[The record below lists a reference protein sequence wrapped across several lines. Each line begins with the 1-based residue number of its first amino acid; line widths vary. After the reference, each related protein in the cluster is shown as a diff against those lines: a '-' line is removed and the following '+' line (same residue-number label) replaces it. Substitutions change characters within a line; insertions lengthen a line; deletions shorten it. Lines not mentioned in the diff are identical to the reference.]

1 MFDRVKSFFRGVVA
15 KMFGKDT
22 LRQKIGIDF
31 AMSDAMAKAVELWA
45 NMYANR
51 PPWVDRK
58 TSTLGLP
65 SAIASEVAR
74 MVTIE
79 MKSEISGSTR
89 ADYLNEKYQ
98 DVIDDIRT
106 YAEYS
111 CAKGGLVFKP
121 YVAGNDIVMDY
132 IQADCFYPTAF
143 DANGNIT
150 GAVFVEQKEKG
161 NDVIYTRLEYH
172 NLEKNRYT
180 IRNTAYKSYSKTDIG
195 QQVNLS
201 QIDEWTEIEPI
212 VTIQNIE
219 KPLFAYF
226 KMPQANNID
235 THSPLGVSVYS
246 RAVDLIREAD
256 KQYSRLLWEFESGE
270 RALYVNENAFL
281 KEKDGKPRLPDTR
294 LYRTLN
300 ADDDNLFKDWTPTL
314 REQNILNGL
323 NSILTK
329 IEDVCGLARGTL
341 SEVQS
346 EAKTATEL
354 KILRQRSYATI
365 ADTQK
370 ALQNALEDMVYAM
383 DVLCTLYSLAPTGK
397 YDMSF
402 EFDDSIVTD
411 RAAEFI
417 EKQQLVTMNIMQPWE
432 YRMWYFGETEEQAKA
447 ALGEST
453 GQNADENRFTIG
465 GGENAV
471 T

>member
-1 MFDRVKSFFRGVVA
+1 
-15 KMFGKDT
+15 MFGKET
-22 LRQKIGIDF
+22 LKQKIGIDF
-31 AMSDAMAKAVELWA
+31 AMSDTMEKAVELWA

-51 PPWVDRK
+51 PPWADRK

-65 SAIASEVAR
+65 SAIASEIAR

-79 MKSEISGSTR
+79 MKSEVSGSPR
-89 ADYLNEKYQ
+89 ADYLNEKYH
-98 DVIDDIRT
+98 DVIDSIRT
-106 YAEYS
+106 YTEYS

-121 YVAGNDIVMDY
+121 YVSGDTIVVDY

-150 GAVFVEQKEKG
+150 GAVFLEQYQPDSKR
-161 NDVIYTRLEYH
+161 IFTRLEYH
-172 NLEKNRYT
+172 ELVKDGYVIKNR
-180 IRNTAYKSYSKTDIG
+180 AYVSYSKNDIG
-195 QQVNLS
+195 KEVSLASVEQ
-201 QIDEWTEIEPI
+201 WAEIEPE
-212 VTIQNIE
+212 VKIQNIE

-235 THSPLGVSVYS
+235 TSSPLGVSVYS

-270 RALYVNENAFL
+270 RALYLSDTAFQRD
-281 KEKDGKPRLPDTR
+281 EDGNPRLPDR
-294 LYRTLN
+294 RAYRVL
-300 ADDDNLFKDWTPTL
+300 AVDDPDFFHDWTPTL

-323 NSILTK
+323 NALLIK
-329 IEDVCGLARGTL
+329 IEDVCGLARGTF
-341 SEVQS
+341 SDPQN

-383 DVLCTLYSLAPTGK
+383 DVLCTLYSLAPAGK

-417 EKQQLVTMNIMQPWE
+417 EKQQLVTMNIMRPWE

-447 ALGEST
+447 AVGESA

-465 GGENAV
+465 GGANAV

>member
-1 MFDRVKSFFRGVVA
+1 
-15 KMFGKDT
+15 MFGKET
-22 LRQKIGIDF
+22 LKQKIGIDF

-65 SAIASEVAR
+65 SAIASEIAR

-79 MKSEISGSTR
+79 MKSEVSGSPR
-89 ADYLNEKYQ
+89 ADYLNERYH
-98 DVIDDIRT
+98 DVIDSIRT
-106 YAEYS
+106 YTEYS
-111 CAKGGLVFKP
+111 CAKGGLVLKP
-121 YVAGNDIVMDY
+121 YVSGDTIVVDY

-161 NDVIYTRLEYH
+161 SYEIYTRLEYH
-172 NLEKNRYT
+172 SLEKKVYT
-180 IRNTAYKSYSKTDIG
+180 IRNTAYRSYSKNDIG
-195 QQVNLS
+195 QQVSLT
-201 QIDEWTEIEPI
+201 QVAEWAEIEPE

-235 THSPLGVSVYS
+235 TSSPLGVSVYS
-246 RAVDLIREAD
+246 RAVDLICEAD

-329 IEDVCGLARGTL
+329 IEDVCGLARGTF

-383 DVLCTLYSLAPTGK
+383 DVLCTLYSLAPAGK

-447 ALGEST
+447 AVGESAE
-453 GQNADENRFTIG
+453 QNTDENRFTIG
-465 GGENAV
+465 GGANAV